1 MYRSR
6 VIVTA
11 NIPLKRKFRN
21 PVKKPDEDGTSTLI
35 NVNKQET
42 NEVCEKIIK
51 TEEIINEKVPQADST
66 INKSSDNK
74 LNSEFNDFDK
84 IKGKVDADADNS
96 NICTPAAD
104 KPKTDDIPVTVDVT
118 DGPDTVTD
126 VPGAV
131 PDSAADASDTGVSD
145 AESVSIIAATEPKK
159 SVTNSET
166 GSQSKLLSRGCFM
179 RPVPRLDGHGRI
191 RRNSVQG
198 SGASASES
206 EDDSRR
212 HFTVPINTNGI
223 NNNKTDSLDNNQ
235 CSIKVSFSSSN
246 SNNNNVSN
254 NNNNNSNTDN
264 ETSTSLTKSNV
275 RQKKKI
281 VISESARKLAEA
293 RREFQLKYENHKPDR
308 AKLTMYDL
316 IHYNPSTNPMKQI
329 ETSNRDIA
337 LRCQASEEEL
347 EADIDADD
355 PEDGGMPAPQVKV
368 GPDGQ
373 LILDEQSLVI
383 ERTGVAKQRE
393 ALANSEAIID
403 DNIYGSGFYKQRS
416 RMKEWPKWET
426 IKFYKALSTIG
437 TDFSLMKS
445 LFPKRSRNDIKRKYK
460 KEEKINRKLVEK
472 ALSSGL
478 HFDVDL
484 LKQELE
490 SFDKLEAISKH
501 SGDKIKKGRRKKA
514 QRRIAVT
521 SLGQAALD
529 NEENQEVTDKKSK
542 KPPGNKS
549 TKPDPPVNKKKKKL
563 KRARSIS
570 IQSNCDDSADA
581 GSESDTEVYR
591 PRPTRS
597 GRVPKP
603 KKLRIN
609 SKHILD
615 NILGDKLDDVETP
628 SKDTP
633 DPIAGDKILSLE
645 RDENSGADI
654 SNVEPGSLVIV
665 SSESAEEP
673 GKTEVQVYMVK
684 STDAAQNSPS
694 GSGSEPVLATEMI
707 SVVTK
712 NLISHH
718 DELDID

>member
-1 MYRSR
+1 M
-6 VIVTA
+6 
-11 NIPLKRKFRN
+11 
-21 PVKKPDEDGTSTLI
+21 
-35 NVNKQET
+35 
-42 NEVCEKIIK
+42 
-51 TEEIINEKVPQADST
+51 
-66 INKSSDNK
+66 
-74 LNSEFNDFDK
+74 
-84 IKGKVDADADNS
+84 
-96 NICTPAAD
+96 
-104 KPKTDDIPVTVDVT
+104 
-118 DGPDTVTD
+118 
-126 VPGAV
+126 
-131 PDSAADASDTGVSD
+131 
-145 AESVSIIAATEPKK
+145 
-159 SVTNSET
+159 
-166 GSQSKLLSRGCFM
+166 
-179 RPVPRLDGHGRI
+179 
-191 RRNSVQG
+191 
-198 SGASASES
+198 
-206 EDDSRR
+206 
-212 HFTVPINTNGI
+212 
-223 NNNKTDSLDNNQ
+223 
-235 CSIKVSFSSSN
+235 
-246 SNNNNVSN
+246 
-254 NNNNNSNTDN
+254 
-264 ETSTSLTKSNV
+264 
-275 RQKKKI
+275 
-281 VISESARKLAEA
+281 
-293 RREFQLKYENHKPDR
+293 
-308 AKLTMYDL
+308 
-316 IHYNPSTNPMKQI
+316 
-329 ETSNRDIA
+329 
-337 LRCQASEEEL
+337 SEEEL
-347 EADIDADD
+347 EADVDADD

-460 KEEKINRKLVEK
+460 KEEKTNRKLVEK

-490 SFDKLEAISKH
+490 TFDKLEATSKR
-501 SGDKIKKGRRKKA
+501 SGDKIKTSRRKKA

-529 NEENQEVTDKKSK
+529 NEENQELTDKKSK
-542 KPPGNKS
+542 KPPGNKNI
-549 TKPDPPVNKKKKKL
+549 KPDPSINKKKKKL

-570 IQSNCDDSADA
+570 LQSNCDDSADA

-597 GRVPKP
+597 GRVPRP

-615 NILGDKLDDVETP
+615 NILGDKTDDVETP

-633 DPIAGDKILSLE
+633 DSTAGKILSLE

-665 SSESAEEP
+665 SNESAEEP

-684 STDAAQNSPS
+684 STNDAQNSPS
-694 GSGSEPVLATEMI
+694 GSGSKPVLATEMI